1 MFGDLQLIKDRIL
14 EEDRLEDIY
23 EAMGC
28 EFISVSGGRI
38 EAQLHSRFHSNNK
51 RAVQTKLN
59 NSLSSAIRNRADF
72 IGGDIFYLISYI
84 HHDIRGNEENYR
96 KDLPNSKK
104 FICETLGW
112 MEYLTGGNLKTK
124 KDYVAPLKAI
134 LKKEG
139 ISKRREIIPNPVL
152 PESIMNQYY
161 INGKPLPYQGWID
174 EGISYH
180 TQVMYGVGFD
190 LESKRIVFPL
200 RNRFGQIVGVKGR
213 IMKDEDDDRKY
224 LYLYCCNNSQE
235 LFNFHY
241 AHPYILD
248 KKRVYIFEGEKSC
261 MKMFDNK
268 IFNTVAIGSS
278 SVTITQADMIMQCGL
293 DVDIILCLDNDR
305 SVEDITNVAK
315 MFKGRN
321 VYSIYD
327 ADGLLNEKQSPIDS
341 GVDVFDKLEKDYCFK
356 VNLGDV

>member
-28 EFISVSGGRI
+28 EFISFSGGRI
-38 EAQLHSRFHSNNK
+38 EAQLPSRFHSNNK

-224 LYLYCCNNSQE
+224 MYLYRCNNRYE
-235 LFNFHY
+235 WFNFHY
-241 AHPYILD
+241 ALPFILE
-248 KKRVYIFEGEKSC
+248 KKRVYILESEKSS
-261 MKMFDNK
+261 MKLFENQV
-268 IFNTVAIGSS
+268 FNAVSIGASEIS
-278 SVTITQADMIMQCGL
+278 IEQADIIKKIGL
-293 DVDIILCLDNDR
+293 DVEIVFCYDEGISLD
-305 SVEDITNVAK
+305 VIKKQAEL
-315 MFKGRN
+315 FKGRK
-321 VYSIYD
+321 IFAMYD
-327 ADGLLNEKQSPIDS
+327 IDGLLGEKDSPIDC
-341 GVDVFDKLEKDYCFK
+341 GIEVWNKLVNDYIFE
-356 VNLGDV
+356 VEFTE